1 LSPERLQ
8 KVLASAGIA
17 SRRDCEVL
25 IAEGRVAVNG
35 KIVRVP
41 GTRVDPEQDEISVDG
56 KPIGAISPRTY
67 VMLHKPAGVVST
79 TDDPQGRPT
88 VVDLVKVDARLFP
101 VGRLDFDSEGLL
113 LLTDDG
119 ELTQRLTHPSHQVEK
134 EYRVLLDRAPS
145 PDALRQWREGVELDG
160 VRTAPA
166 WVEVLERAPEGVWTR
181 VVLHEG
187 RKRQIREVAK
197 LLGYQVLR
205 LIRVREGPLTLG
217 DLPAGEWRLLS
228 EQEVEQLREHAE
240 RAEQVQAEERR
251 RRRPEP
257 ERPGARGAGPRG
269 DQPRVERGAE
279 ERRPRDRGEA
289 ERGNRRDDRG
299 YGARREERGGRGG
312 YRDDRGGYG
321 SRGGYRE
328 ERGGYRED
336 RGGYGSRG
344 GYREERGGYRE
355 ERGGYGSRGG
365 YREDRGGYG
374 PRRDDRGGYRDD
386 RGGYGARRD
395 DRSGYREDRGGY
407 REDRGARGGYRE
419 DRGGYGPRRDDR
431 GGYRED
437 RGARGGYREER
448 GGYGPRRDDR
458 GGYDNRGGYRE
469 DRGGYREDRGARGG
483 YREDRGGYGGRGGYR
498 EDRGAR
504 GGYRDARGPRDDQ
517 SRGAPR
523 GQRDA
528 GQGGR
533 GNRFDAGRP
542 DTERRPGQDQPPE
555 RRSRSSFGRPGA
567 TRRLRLPRPETPDEG
582 GQE

>member
-1 LSPERLQ
+1 MSPERLQ

-228 EQEVEQLREHAE
+228 EQEGEQLREHAE

-344 GYREERGGYRE
+344 GYRE
-355 ERGGYGSRGG
+355 
-365 YREDRGGYG
+365 
-374 PRRDDRGGYRDD
+374 D

-419 DRGGYGPRRDDR
+419 D
-431 GGYRED
+431 
-437 RGARGGYREER
+437 R

-567 TRRLRLPRPETPDEG
+567 ARRLRLPRPETPDEG